1 MTPHNTPA
9 KGFDLMTSDAAHVE
23 KLNPRFR
30 ELLQLRYVDLK
41 TYKAI
46 AHALN
51 IPEGSVKSGL
61 NRACAQVRRLREIA
75 ALSGGQPVNG

>member
-9 KGFDLMTSDAAHVE
+9 KGFDLMTSDAGHVE

-46 AHALN
+46 AAALD
-51 IPEGSVKSGL
+51 IPEGTVKSGL
-61 NRACAQVRRLREIA
+61 NRACAQIRKLREETA
-75 ALSGGQPVNG
+75 CQSS

>member
-9 KGFDLMTSDAAHVE
+9 KDFDLMTSDAAHVE

-30 ELLQLRYVDLK
+30 QLLHLRYVDLK

-46 AHALN
+46 AAELN

-61 NRACAQVRRLREIA
+61 NRATAQVRKLREEA
-75 ALSGGQPVNG
+75 ACQSS

>member
-9 KGFDLMTSDAAHVE
+9 KGFNLMTTDAAHVE

-30 ELLQLRYVDLK
+30 ELLRLRYVDLK
-41 TYKAI
+41 QYKTI
-46 AHALN
+46 AEELD

-61 NRACAQVRRLREIA
+61 NRACSQVVKLRAAAQEA
-75 ALSGGQPVNG
+75 ACPST